1 MQVTRIGMDI
11 AKQIFELH
19 GVDRRGRVVL
29 RRTVRRERLLE
40 LLAQIKPCTIG
51 MEACGGAHYWHRA
64 ISRLGHTVRLLSAHK
79 VKPYV
84 DGNKNNR
91 HDAAAICEAMSRPAM
106 RFVAPKSQAQQ
117 DLQTLHR
124 ARKLVVS
131 ERTALSNQLRGLLH
145 EYGIVM
151 RQGAAALKRTLP
163 DLLASCDERL
173 TPILRETVAEQF
185 ERFNYLGQRLQH
197 YDQKLARLCR
207 QDPRCRRLLKIEG
220 VGPLSATALVAT
232 IGNGHE
238 FKNGRHFSA
247 YLGLVPGHSNTG
259 DKTVMRGITKRG
271 NRYLRTLLI
280 HGGRSAVY
288 AARRRTDSRAVWLNR
303 LREASGHNVAAVAL
317 ANKNARVAWAMLRYG
332 EDYRP
337 ARAHRQ
343 APPRRAHRSASAKML
358 AVAVRGAHPAAQSRT
373 HFSVPPSAA
382 TKGGTKKCLSSKPD
396 RQLNDRPG
404 RCSPTSCEGC
414 ANRY

>member
-11 AKQIFELH
+11 AKQIFDLH
-19 GVDRRGRVVL
+19 GVDRHGKLVL

-40 LLAQIKPCTIG
+40 LLVQLKPCVIG
-51 MEACGGAHYWHRA
+51 MEACGGAHYWHRE

-91 HDAAAICEAMSRPAM
+91 HDAAAICEAMSRPSM
-106 RFVAPKSQAQQ
+106 RMVQPKSQAQQ
-117 DLQTLHR
+117 DVQTLHR
-124 ARKLVVS
+124 ARALLV
-131 ERTALSNQLRGLLH
+131 RDLTALSNQIRGLLH

-151 RQGAAALKRTLP
+151 RKGAAALKRTLP
-163 DLLASCDERL
+163 ELLASGDERL
-173 TPILRETVAEQF
+173 TPVLREVVAEQF
-185 ERFNYLGQRLQH
+185 ERFNYLAQRREQ
-197 YDQKLARLCR
+197 YDRQITQLCQ
-207 QDPRCRRLLKIEG
+207 QDPRCRRLLKLEG
-220 VGPLSATALVAT
+220 IGPLSATALVAT

-247 YLGLVPGHSNTG
+247 YLGLVPGHTNTG
-259 DKTVMRGITKRG
+259 DKTVMLGITKRG

-288 AARRRTDSRAVWLNR
+288 AARRHTDPRAIWLNR
-303 LREASGHNVAAVAL
+303 LREAGGPNVAAVAL

-337 ARAHRQ
+337 SRAHRQ
-343 APPRRAHRSASAKML
+343 PAPRPARTARPAKNAGLRRAERPPRPSEQSAFF
-358 AVAVRGAHPAAQSRT
+358 R
-373 HFSVPPSAA
+373 PPSAL
-382 TKGGTKKCLSSKPD
+382 TKGERK
-396 RQLNDRPG
+396 N
-404 RCSPTSCEGC
+404 
-414 ANRY
+414 A

>member
-11 AKQIFELH
+11 AKQIFDLH
-19 GVDRRGRVVL
+19 GVDRRGKVVL

-40 LLAQIKPCTIG
+40 LLAQLKPCTIG
-51 MEACGGAHYWHRA
+51 MEACGGAHYWHRE

-79 VKPYV
+79 VKPYL

-91 HDAAAICEAMSRPAM
+91 HDAAAICEAMSRPSM
-106 RFVAPKSQAQQ
+106 RFVQPKSQAQQ

-124 ARKLVVS
+124 ARTLLV
-131 ERTALSNQLRGLLH
+131 RDLTALSNQMRGLLH
-145 EYGIVM
+145 EYGIVV
-151 RQGAAALKRTLP
+151 RKGVAALRRTLP
-163 DLLASCDERL
+163 QLLEHDQRGRITAVL
-173 TPILRETVAEQF
+173 KQVVAEQF
-185 ERFNYLGQRLQH
+185 ERFNYLAQRLDQ
-197 YDQKLARLCR
+197 YDRQITQLCQ

-220 VGPLSATALVAT
+220 IGPLSATALVAA

-259 DKTVMRGITKRG
+259 DHTVMLPITKRG

-288 AARRRTDSRAVWLNR
+288 AARRRTDPRSRWLNR
-303 LREASGHNVAAVAL
+303 LREARGYNLAAVAL
-317 ANKNARVAWAMLRYG
+317 ANKNARVAWAVLRYG

-343 APPRRAHRSASAKML
+343 TPVPRRRAHRPASEKML
-358 AVAVRGAHPAAQSRT
+358 ALTVQSSHPGPQSRA
-373 HFSVPPSAA
+373 HFFVPPPTL
-382 TKGGTKKCLSSKPD
+382 TKGGTKKMLKQ
-396 RQLNDRPG
+396 R
-404 RCSPTSCEGC
+404 T
-414 ANRY
+414 

>member
-19 GVDRRGRVVL
+19 GVDRRGKVVL

-40 LLAQIKPCTIG
+40 LLAQLKPCAIG
-51 MEACGGAHYWHRA
+51 MEACGGAHYWHRE
-64 ISRLGHTVRLLSAHK
+64 ISRLGHPVQLLSAHK
-79 VKPYV
+79 VKPYL

-91 HDAAAICEAMSRPAM
+91 HDAAAICEAMSRPSM
-106 RFVAPKSQAQQ
+106 RLVQPKSLAQQ

-124 ARKLVVS
+124 ARALVV
-131 ERTALSNQLRGLLH
+131 RDLTALSNQMRGLLQ

-151 RQGAAALKRTLP
+151 RKGVAALKRSAP
-163 DLLASCDERL
+163 ELLASGDERL
-173 TPILRETVAEQF
+173 TPVLREVVAEQF
-185 ERFNYLGQRLQH
+185 ERFNYLAQRREQ
-197 YDQKLARLCR
+197 YDRQITQLCK
-207 QDPRCRRLLKIEG
+207 QDSRCRRLLKIEG
-220 VGPLSATALVAT
+220 IGPLSATALVAA

-259 DKTVMRGITKRG
+259 AKTVMLGITKRG

-280 HGGRSAVY
+280 HGGRAAVY
-288 AARRRTDSRAVWLNR
+288 AARRHTDPRGVWLNR
-303 LREASGHNVAAVAL
+303 LREANGHNVAAVAL

-332 EDYRP
+332 EDYRS

-343 APPRRAHRSASAKML
+343 APHRRAHRSASEKML
-358 AVAVRGAHPAAQSRT
+358 AVAVQSAHPGTQSRE
-373 HFSVPPSAA
+373 HFFVPPSAL
-382 TKGGTKKCLSSKPD
+382 TKGGTKKSSE
-396 RQLNDRPG
+396 RG
-404 RCSPTSCEGC
+404 T
-414 ANRY
+414 

>member
-11 AKQIFELH
+11 AKQIFDLH
-19 GVDRRGRVVL
+19 GVDRRGKVVL
-29 RRTVRRERLLE
+29 RRTLRRARLLE
-40 LLAQIKPCTIG
+40 FLAQLKPCAIG
-51 MEACGGAHYWHRA
+51 MEACGGAHYWHRE
-64 ISRLGHTVRLLSAHK
+64 ISRLGHTAQLLSAHK

-91 HDAAAICEAMSRPAM
+91 NDAAAICEAMSRPSM
-106 RFVAPKSQAQQ
+106 RLVQPKTLAQQ

-124 ARKLVVS
+124 ARALLV
-131 ERTALSNQLRGLLH
+131 RDLTALSNQIRGLLH

-151 RQGAAALKRTLP
+151 RKGLAALKRTLP
-163 DLLASCDERL
+163 ELLAASDERL
-173 TPILRETVAEQF
+173 TPVLRAVVAEQF
-185 ERFNYLGQRLQH
+185 ERFSYLAQRRDQ
-197 YDQKLARLCR
+197 YDRQITQLCK

-220 VGPLSATALVAT
+220 IGPLSATALVAA

-288 AARRRTDSRAVWLNR
+288 AARRHTNSRAVWLNR
-303 LREASGHNVAAVAL
+303 LREAKDHNVAAVAL

-337 ARAHRQ
+337 ARAHRKPA
-343 APPRRAHRSASAKML
+343 APRRRAHRSASEKML
-358 AVAVRGAHPAAQSRT
+358 AVAVHGAHPGRQSRA
-373 HFSVPPSAA
+373 HFFVPPSAP
-382 TKGGTKKCLSSKPD
+382 TKGGTKKSFKQRS
-396 RQLNDRPG
+396 
-404 RCSPTSCEGC
+404 
-414 ANRY
+414 

>member
-19 GVDRRGRVVL
+19 GVDRRERPVL

-40 LLAQIKPCTIG
+40 FLTQLKPCTIA
-51 MEACGGAHYWHRA
+51 MEACGGAHYWHRE
-64 ISRLGHTVRLLSAHK
+64 ISRLGHLVQLLPAHK

-91 HDAAAICEAMSRPAM
+91 HDAAAICEAMSRPSM
-106 RFVAPKSQAQQ
+106 RLVQPKSHAQQ
-117 DLQTLHR
+117 DLQSLHR
-124 ARKLVVS
+124 ARALLV
-131 ERTALSNQLRGLLH
+131 RDLTALSNQIRGLLH

-151 RQGAAALKRTLP
+151 RKGAAALKRTVAE
-163 DLLASCDERL
+163 LLGGSDERL
-173 TPILRETVAEQF
+173 TPILRQVLAEQF
-185 ERFNYLGQRLQH
+185 ERFNYLTQRREQ
-197 YDQKLARLCR
+197 YDRRLTQLSK
-207 QDPRCRRLLKIEG
+207 QDARCRRLLKIEG
-220 VGPLSATALVAT
+220 IGALGATALAAA

-238 FKNGRHFSA
+238 FHNGRHFSA

-288 AARRRTDSRAVWLNR
+288 AARRHTDPRAVWLNR
-303 LREASGHNVAAVAL
+303 LREARGHNVAAVAL
-317 ANKNARVAWAMLRYG
+317 ANKNARVAWAILRYG
-332 EDYRP
+332 EDYCP

-343 APPRRAHRSASAKML
+343 APEPRRRAHRLASEKML
-358 AVAVRGAHPAAQSRT
+358 AGAVHSAHPGRQSRE
-373 HFSVPPSAA
+373 HFFIPPSAQ
-382 TKGGTKKCLSSKPD
+382 TKGGTKKSFKQEP
-396 RQLNDRPG
+396 
-404 RCSPTSCEGC
+404 
-414 ANRY
+414 